1 MTDPYKLCIILVE
14 MNTQTI
20 NISLPAELLR
30 SADRL
35 AQKESRTRSEF
46 IREALRAYVKDLSAW
61 EEIFE
66 YGRKQAKKLN
76 IKPKDVPRLIDEYR
90 RGI

>member
-1 MTDPYKLCIILVE
+1 MA
-14 MNTQTI
+14 TQTI
-20 NISLPAELLR
+20 NISLPSDLLK

-35 AQKESRTRSEF
+35 AKKESRTRSEL
-46 IREALRAYVKDLSAW
+46 IREALRAYVRELSAW

-66 YGRKQAKKLN
+66 YGKKQAKKLG
-76 IKPKDVPRLIDEYR
+76 IKQEDIPRLIDEYR